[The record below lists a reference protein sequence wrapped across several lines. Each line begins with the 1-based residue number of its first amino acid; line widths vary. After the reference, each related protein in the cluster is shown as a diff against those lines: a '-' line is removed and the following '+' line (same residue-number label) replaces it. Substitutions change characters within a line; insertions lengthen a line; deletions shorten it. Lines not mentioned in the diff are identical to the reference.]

1 MRQNESN
8 GGGTNSTSDPCRIL
22 LPKNFRTE
30 RMWLRSEGRL
40 FGIVFVLFNVLLAI
54 FNVLNYRVA
63 SRATVPCVV
72 IVAPT
77 PPPPAVAT
85 PNTPQTLHR
94 RGKPILTTS
103 SASLSWTDLPVTED
117 GNSSS
122 TPHTRHLVVRNTT
135 EQEVTAPSNI
145 SLLWDIERR
154 DKYTVVKRYI
164 PAEGAEPGFNE
175 SVTLCTQGTYEF
187 LQHVPELCERWEGPL
202 SVSVY
207 APGTDLPVAVR
218 KILFLRTCGAPCVR
232 TNVTW
237 HLVYETALGPDR
249 LELPREAAEMEAYE
263 PLDCSAGTKPLQL
276 VSEIRNSKKLP
287 YPINV
292 ARNVARQLART
303 RYVLASDIELYPS
316 LHIVPRFLNLVARL
330 AKKEEGK
337 PKTRRV
343 FTLPIFEVKKE
354 FPAPKTKEEL
364 VKRVREGHAI
374 FFHKW
379 VCDACQNFPRR
390 DQWLK
395 SLPESDG
402 DDSLGV
408 FEVTKRQMPRTA
420 WEPIYIG
427 TNDEPLY
434 DERLTWEGK
443 RDKMSQMYELCLLDY
458 DFYILDNAFLVHAP
472 GIKTLSSVDQ
482 RRRAPFMYKNNAVH
496 NKLLAQMK
504 KKYGPRK
511 GC

>member
-1 MRQNESN
+1 
-8 GGGTNSTSDPCRIL
+8 
-22 LPKNFRTE
+22 
-30 RMWLRSEGRL
+30 MWLRNEGRL
-40 FGIVFVLFNVLLAI
+40 FVVVFVLFNVLLAV
-54 FNVLNYRVA
+54 FNVLTYKVS

-77 PPPPAVAT
+77 PRPANAKQIEEHPKISSEPP
-85 PNTPQTLHR
+85 
-94 RGKPILTTS
+94 TTS
-103 SASLSWTDLPVTED
+103 QVSLAWTENIGTQLKHNPA
-117 GNSSS
+117 
-122 TPHTRHLVVRNTT
+122 HTRRLIIKNTT
-135 EQEVTAPSNI
+135 EEQTVVPFNVTS
-145 SLLWDIERR
+145 LWDIEKR
-154 DKYTVVKRYI
+154 DKYTIVKRYI
-164 PAEGAEPGFNE
+164 PAEGSEPGFNE
-175 SVTLCTQGTYEF
+175 SVTLSTQGTYEF
-187 LQHVPELCERWEGPL
+187 LQHVPELCRRWEGPV

-218 KILFLRTCGAPCVR
+218 KILYLRNCSSPCVR
-232 TNVTW
+232 LNVTW
-237 HLVYETALGPDR
+237 HLIYETSMGPQK
-249 LELPREAAEMEAYE
+249 LESTWDTAEMEIYA
-263 PLDCSAGTKPLQL
+263 PINCSAGTEPLDL
-276 VSEIRNSKKLP
+276 ISEIRNSKKLP

-292 ARNVARQLART
+292 ARNTARQLART

-316 LHIVPRFLNLVARL
+316 THIVPRFLNLITRL
-330 AKKEEGK
+330 AAEADGK

-343 FTLPIFEVKKE
+343 FTLPIFEIKKE

-364 VKRVREGHAI
+364 VKRVKGGHAI

-390 DQWLK
+390 DKWLQ
-395 SLPESDG
+395 SVPTG
-402 DDSLGV
+402 DAADTLGV
-408 FEVTKRQMPRTA
+408 FETTKRQVPRTA

-443 RDKMSQMYELCLLDY
+443 RDKMSQMFELCLLDY
-458 DFYILDNAFLVHAP
+458 DFHVLDNAFLVHAP
-472 GIKTLSSVDQ
+472 GIKTLSTVDQ
-482 RRRAPFMYKNNAVH
+482 RKRAPFMYKNNAVH

>member
-1 MRQNESN
+1 
-8 GGGTNSTSDPCRIL
+8 
-22 LPKNFRTE
+22 
-30 RMWLRSEGRL
+30 MWLRSEGRL
-40 FGIVFVLFNVLLAI
+40 FGIVFVLFNILLGV

-77 PPPPAVAT
+77 PPVPVAAPETTAVPVQQVDTSAPP
-85 PNTPQTLHR
+85 
-94 RGKPILTTS
+94 
-103 SASLSWTDLPVTED
+103 SASAVWTDVA
-117 GNSSS
+117 SSS
-122 TPHTRHLVVRNTT
+122 EGENGSTTPHTKRMFRKNVTDAT
-135 EQEVTAPSNI
+135 ETSTFHVNVSSMWESEQ
-145 SLLWDIERR
+145 R

-164 PAEGAEPGFNE
+164 PAEGPEPGFNA

-218 KILFLRTCGAPCVR
+218 KIIFLRSCGPPCVR
-232 TNVTW
+232 LNVTW
-237 HLVYETALGPDR
+237 HLIFDTALGPPV
-249 LELPREAAEMEAYE
+249 LETPHTMSEMEDYE
-263 PLDCSAGTKPLQL
+263 PLDCELGTKALNL

-292 ARNVARQLART
+292 ARNVARQFART
-303 RYVLASDIELYPS
+303 RYVLASDVELYPS

-330 AKKEEGK
+330 AKKDDGK
-337 PKTRRV
+337 PMTPRV
-343 FTLPIFEVKKE
+343 YTLPIFEVKKE
-354 FPAPKTKEEL
+354 FPAPKTKQEL
-364 VKRVREGHAI
+364 VKRYKDGHAI

-395 SLPESDG
+395 FLPKNPDAE
-402 DDSLGV
+402 DSLGV
-408 FEVTKRQMPRTA
+408 FEITKRQMPRTA

-458 DFYILDNAFLVHAP
+458 DFYVLDSAFICHAP
-472 GIKTLSSVDQ
+472 GIKTLSSLDQ

>member
-1 MRQNESN
+1 
-8 GGGTNSTSDPCRIL
+8 
-22 LPKNFRTE
+22 
-30 RMWLRSEGRL
+30 MWLRNEGRL
-40 FGIVFVLFNVLLAI
+40 FGVVFVLFNVLLAV

-77 PPPPAVAT
+77 PAPQADT
-85 PNTPQTLHR
+85 PVPTSPHR
-94 RGKPILTTS
+94 RAPVS
-103 SASLSWTDLPVTED
+103 SPTHPAASTASLAWTDIEATAD
-117 GNSSS
+117 GNNIT
-122 TPHTRHLVVRNTT
+122 TPHTQIVKIRNSTREETISPSNYTLPWET
-135 EQEVTAPSNI
+135 EQ
-145 SLLWDIERR
+145 R
-154 DKYTVVKRYI
+154 DKYTVIKRYI
-164 PAEGAEPGFNE
+164 PADGPSPGYEE
-175 SVTLCTQGTYEF
+175 SVTLCTQGTFEF
-187 LQHVPELCERWEGPL
+187 LQHVPELCDRWEGPL

-207 APGTDLPVAVR
+207 APGTDLAVAVR
-218 KILFLRTCGAPCVR
+218 KILFLRKCGPPCVHL
-232 TNVTW
+232 NVTW
-237 HLVYETALGPDR
+237 HLVYETSLAPAQ
-249 LELPREAAEMEAYE
+249 LESPMEVADMAAYE
-263 PLDCSAGTKPLQL
+263 PLNCSAGFKPLQL
-276 VSEIRNSKKLP
+276 ISEIRSSKKLP

-292 ARNVARQLART
+292 ARNVARQLAVT

-316 LHIVPRFLNLVARL
+316 VHIVPRFLQLLARL
-330 AKKEEGK
+330 AEKEAGK
-337 PKTRRV
+337 VIPRRV
-343 FTLPIFEVKKE
+343 FTLPIFEIKKE

-364 VKRVREGHAI
+364 VKRVKDGHAI

-395 SLPESDG
+395 TLPEKGKEDI
-402 DDSLGV
+402 LGV
-408 FEVTKRQMPRTA
+408 FQITKRQMPRTA

-427 TNDEPLY
+427 TNEEPLY

-443 RDKMSQMYELCLLDY
+443 RDKMSQMFELCLLDY
-458 DFYILDNAFLVHAP
+458 DFYVLDNAFLVHAP

-504 KKYGPRK
+504 KKYGARK

>member
-1 MRQNESN
+1 MQGLPCFRRQRFQ
-8 GGGTNSTSDPCRIL
+8 D
-22 LPKNFRTE
+22 
-30 RMWLRSEGRL
+30 RMWLRNEGRL
-40 FGIVFVLFNVLLAI
+40 FGVVFVLFNVLLAV

-77 PPPPAVAT
+77 PAPQVDT
-85 PNTPQTLHR
+85 PVPTSPHR
-94 RGKPILTTS
+94 RAAVS
-103 SASLSWTDLPVTED
+103 SPTHPAASTASLAWTDTDATGE
-117 GNSSS
+117 GNNTT
-122 TPHTRHLVVRNTT
+122 TPHTQIVKIRNSTREETISPLNYTLPWET
-135 EQEVTAPSNI
+135 EQ
-145 SLLWDIERR
+145 R
-154 DKYTVVKRYI
+154 DKYTVIKRYI
-164 PAEGAEPGFNE
+164 PADGPSPAYEE
-175 SVTLCTQGTYEF
+175 SVTLCTQGTFEF
-187 LQHVPELCERWEGPL
+187 LQHVPELCDRWEGPL

-218 KILFLRTCGAPCVR
+218 KILFLRKCGPPCVHL
-232 TNVTW
+232 NVTW
-237 HLVYETALGPDR
+237 HLVYETSLAPTL
-249 LELPREAAEMEAYE
+249 LEAPMEIADMAAYE
-263 PLDCSAGTKPLQL
+263 PVNCSAGFKPLQL
-276 VSEIRNSKKLP
+276 VSEIRSSKKLP

-292 ARNVARQLART
+292 ARNVARQLAVT

-316 LHIVPRFLNLVARL
+316 IHIVPRFLQLVARL
-330 AKKEEGK
+330 ALKEAGK
-337 PKTRRV
+337 VIPRRV
-343 FTLPIFEVKKE
+343 FTLPIFEIKKE

-364 VKRVREGHAI
+364 VKRVKDGHAI

-395 SLPESDG
+395 NLPEKGKEDVLS
-402 DDSLGV
+402 V
-408 FEVTKRQMPRTA
+408 FQITKRQMPRTA

-427 TNDEPLY
+427 TNEEPLY

-443 RDKMSQMYELCLLDY
+443 RDKMSQMFELCLLDY
-458 DFYILDNAFLVHAP
+458 DFYVLDNAFLVHAP

-496 NKLLAQMK
+496 NKLLAQMR